1 MSNVY
6 IEQKKLITE
15 KFTLCNLIKN
25 YFYVY
30 DLQKSTPYKIF
41 FECLPQSDN
50 FEINLLEELYNWIQE
65 TERNFLGVFNK
76 MVDFDDFL
84 KFVDSYDFIDIDIY
98 NICQKVFQKC
108 ILLYIDHVE
117 CLILSEKDFDFVLV
131 YKALNFFVKEEF
143 DFTNICISKFQKK
156 FDQPY
161 YNFKEIYIFL
171 ENQRYYFYEYQR
183 ILKINKRSILID
195 DNYFQSK
202 IQLSKLIKNE
212 EKNAPC
218 FNDFILNFNVNLKK
232 FFEVFEPE
240 TAYLKILDYCS
251 ELVSQGIIYDIKV
264 LDDLKNFANELIL
277 NSKCKLNNKQN

>member
-6 IEQKKLITE
+6 SEQKKLMTE
-15 KFTLCNLIKN
+15 KFSLCNFIKN

-30 DLQKSTPYKIF
+30 DLQKITPYKIF

-50 FEINLLEELYNWIQE
+50 FEINLLEELYNCIQE
-65 TERNFLGVFNK
+65 TESNFLSVFNK

-84 KFVDSYDFIDIDIY
+84 KVVNFYEFLDIDVY

-108 ILLYIDHVE
+108 ILLYIDHIE

-131 YKALNFFVKEEF
+131 YKALNFFVKEEI
-143 DFTNICISKFQKK
+143 DFTNTCISKFQNK
-156 FDQPY
+156 FDHRY
-161 YNFKEIYIFL
+161 YNFKEIYVFL
-171 ENQRYYFYEYQR
+171 ENQRYIFHEYQC
-183 ILKINKRSILID
+183 ILKINNRSIFID
-195 DNYFQSK
+195 NNYFQSK
-202 IQLSKLIKNE
+202 IQLSKLIKSE
-212 EKNAPC
+212 DKNAHC
-218 FNDFILNFNVNLKK
+218 FNNFILNFNVNLKK
-232 FFEVFEPE
+232 YFEKFEPE

-251 ELVSQGIIYDIKV
+251 ELVLRGIIDDIKV

>member
-6 IEQKKLITE
+6 IEQKKLMTE
-15 KFTLCNLIKN
+15 KFTLCNLVKN

-30 DLQKSTPYKIF
+30 DLQKITPYKIF

-65 TERNFLGVFNK
+65 TEINFLGVFNK

-84 KFVDSYDFIDIDIY
+84 KTVKSYEFLDIDVY

-108 ILLYIDHVE
+108 ILLYIDHIE

-131 YKALNFFVKEEF
+131 YKALNFFVKEKI
-143 DFTNICISKFQKK
+143 DFTNICISKFQIK
-156 FDQPY
+156 FDQPNY
-161 YNFKEIYIFL
+161 KFKEIYGFL
-171 ENQRYYFYEYQR
+171 ENQQYNFHKYQC
-183 ILKINKRSILID
+183 ILKINERSVFID
-195 DNYFQSK
+195 NIYFQSK

-212 EKNAPC
+212 EKTATC
-218 FNDFILNFNVNLKK
+218 WNDFILNFNVNLKK
-232 FFEVFEPE
+232 SFEKFEPE

-251 ELVSQGIIYDIKV
+251 ELVLRGIIDDVKV
-264 LDDLKNFANELIL
+264 LDDLKNFANDFIL